1 MWSEAA
7 RVQELRFR
15 WTAEPPADTLTPV
28 LLLET
33 IGVSVFLQLCS
44 VSSSSWDR
52 EEASLLFLSHVFQ
65 HSLITIQQQT
75 AFQQ

>member
-15 WTAEPPADTLTPV
+15 WTAEPPADTLTLVFP
-28 LLLET
+28 LGTLS
-33 IGVSVFLQLCS
+33 VSVFLQRCG
-44 VSSSSWDR
+44 VSSSSRDR
-52 EEASLLFLSHVFQ
+52 DEASLLFLSHVFQ

-75 AFQQ
+75 AFQR